1 MDNFDLEILDRLQRN
16 SRITTET
23 LGIEIGLS
31 ATAVQRRIKK
41 LKETGIIDKEIAVV
55 NEALLGNAVTV
66 IVEVAM
72 KRGGTDVI
80 GAFQKKAQS
89 FNSVQQCYYVAGEN
103 DFILI
108 VKADNLQHYEEI
120 TRDLLLNDKNIHKF
134 YSNIAMQNV
143 KVGLEYPIRKDKRTI
158 T

>member
-55 NEALLGNAVTV
+55 NEAKLGSAVTV
-66 IVEVAM
+66 IIEVAM

-80 GAFQKKAQS
+80 DAFQKKTQS
-89 FNSVQQCYYVAGEN
+89 FNCVQQCYYVAGEN

-108 VKADNLQHYEEI
+108 VKADSLQHYEEI